1 MMHAHPQAFASNG
14 AMSVIGAL
22 LEQRTG
28 QQIAANRAWRVETAL
43 KPVLRANDLD
53 SLDQLIGR
61 LAAERNGPLAEA
73 VVDALLN
80 HETSFFRDAAVLDL
94 VVEAALAL
102 QAEAPARR
110 LRIWSAG
117 CSLGQEPYSLAM
129 LFEEAAVTR
138 GMPMPEIVATDVSAS
153 ALARARAGKFSQ
165 FEIQRGLPVRRMVSW
180 FDSVD
185 GEWVVRPELLRRVQF
200 RQHNL
205 AKDPPPVG
213 KFDLVLCRNVLLYFG
228 AEVRSR
234 VFQTLRQATR
244 DGGLLVLGAGETVID
259 QTDAFRPSDRFR
271 GLYLAADARV
281 APFRAVAS

>member
-1 MMHAHPQAFASNG
+1 MGALPQTFASTG
-14 AMSVIGAL
+14 AMHVIGAL

-28 QQIAANRAWRVETAL
+28 QQIAANRAWRVETVL

-53 SLDQLIGR
+53 TLDQLIGR
-61 LAAERNGPLAEA
+61 IAGDRNGPLADS

-94 VVEAALAL
+94 VVEAAHAL
-102 QAEAPARR
+102 QAEMPGRR

-129 LFEEAAVTR
+129 LFEEAAITR
-138 GMPMPEIVATDVSAS
+138 GMMMPEIIATDVSAA
-153 ALARARAGKFSQ
+153 ALVRARAGRFSQ

-185 GEWVVRPELLRRVQF
+185 GEWVVRPELSRRVQF

-205 AKDPPPVG
+205 AKDPAPLG
-213 KFDLVLCRNVLLYFG
+213 KFDIVLCRNVLLYFA
-228 AEVRSR
+228 AEVRTR
-234 VFQTLRQATR
+234 VFRTLRTATR
-244 DGGLLVLGAGETVID
+244 DGGLLVLGAGETVIG
-259 QTDAFRPSDRFR
+259 QTDAFRPSDQFR

-281 APFRAVAS
+281 APFRAA

>member
-1 MMHAHPQAFASNG
+1 MMHAHPQAFASTG
-14 AMSVIGAL
+14 AMGVIGAL

-53 SLDQLIGR
+53 TLDQLIGR
-61 LAAERNGPLAEA
+61 LAAQRNGPLADA

-94 VVEAALAL
+94 MVEAVQAL
-102 QAEAPARR
+102 QAETPGRR
-110 LRIWSAG
+110 VRIWSAG
-117 CSLGQEPYSLAM
+117 CSMGQEPYSLAM

-138 GMPMPEIVATDVSAS
+138 GLSMPEIIATDVSAS

-185 GEWVVRPELLRRVQF
+185 GEWVVRPELSRRVQF

-205 AKDPPPVG
+205 AKDPAPPG

-228 AEVRSR
+228 AEVRTR
-234 VFQTLRQATR
+234 VFRTLREATR
-244 DGGLLVLGAGETVID
+244 DGGLLVLGAGETVIG
-259 QTDAFRPSDRFR
+259 QTDAFRPSDQFR
-271 GLYLAADARV
+271 GLYLAGEARV
-281 APFRAVAS
+281 AACRAIAR

>member
-1 MMHAHPQAFASNG
+1 MATLPQAFASSG
-14 AMSVIGAL
+14 AMNAIGAL

-28 QQIAANRAWRVETAL
+28 QQIAANRAWRVETVL

-53 SLDQLIGR
+53 TLDQLTGR
-61 LAAERNGPLAEA
+61 LAAEHNGPLADS

-102 QAEAPARR
+102 QAEAPGRR

-117 CSLGQEPYSLAM
+117 CSMGQEPYSLAM

-138 GMPMPEIVATDVSAS
+138 GLAMPEIIATDVSA
-153 ALARARAGKFSQ
+153 AVLARARTGRFSQ

-185 GEWVVRPELLRRVQF
+185 GDWVIRPELSRRVQF

-205 AKDPPPVG
+205 AKDPAPMG
-213 KFDLVLCRNVLLYFG
+213 KFDIVLCRNVLLYF
-228 AEVRSR
+228 AADVRTR
-234 VFQTLRQATR
+234 VFRTLRQAVR
-244 DGGLLVLGAGETVID
+244 DGGLLVLGAGETVIG

-271 GLYLAADARV
+271 GLYLAEDARA
-281 APFRAVAS
+281 APFQTAR

>member
-1 MMHAHPQAFASNG
+1 MHGIPQLPLSGG
-14 AMSVIGAL
+14 AMGVIAAL

-43 KPVLRANDLD
+43 KPVLRANDLAT
-53 SLDQLIGR
+53 LDQLIGR
-61 LAAERNGPLAEA
+61 LAAERNGPLAES
-73 VVDALLN
+73 VIDALLN

-94 VVEAALAL
+94 VVEATQAL
-102 QAEAPARR
+102 QAETPGRR

-117 CSLGQEPYSLAM
+117 CSMGQEPYSLAM

-138 GMPMPEIVATDVSAS
+138 GMPMPEIVATDVSAA
-153 ALARARAGKFSQ
+153 ALARARAGRFSQ

-185 GEWVVRPELLRRVQF
+185 GDWLVRPELARRVQF

-205 AKDPPPVG
+205 ARDPAPAG

-228 AEVRSR
+228 AEVRTR
-234 VFQTLRQATR
+234 VFRTLHEATR
-244 DGGLLVLGAGETVID
+244 DGGLLVLGAGETVIG

-271 GLYLAADARV
+271 GLYVAADARV
-281 APFRAVAS
+281 APARVAIR

>member
-1 MMHAHPQAFASNG
+1 MALPQTFASTG
-14 AMSVIGAL
+14 AMHVIGAL

-28 QQIAANRAWRVETAL
+28 QQIAANRAWRVETVL

-53 SLDQLIGR
+53 TLDQLIGR
-61 LAAERNGPLAEA
+61 IAGDRNGALADS

-102 QAEAPARR
+102 QAETPGRR

-117 CSLGQEPYSLAM
+117 CSVGQEPYSLAM
-129 LFEEAAVTR
+129 LFEEAAITR
-138 GMPMPEIVATDVSAS
+138 GMVMPEIVATDVSAA
-153 ALARARAGKFSQ
+153 ALARARAGRFSQ

-185 GEWVVRPELLRRVQF
+185 GEWVIRPELSRRVQF

-205 AKDPPPVG
+205 AKDPAPLG
-213 KFDLVLCRNVLLYFG
+213 KFDLVLCRNVLLYF
-228 AEVRSR
+228 AADVRTR
-234 VFQTLRQATR
+234 VFRTLRTATR
-244 DGGLLVLGAGETVID
+244 DGGLLVLGAGETVIG
-259 QTDAFRPSDRFR
+259 QTDAFRPSDQFR
-271 GLYLAADARV
+271 GLYLADEACV
-281 APFRAVAS
+281 APFRAA